1 MKRTNHPGQK
11 ARLRSRKHIRCGL
24 LLGLFGVAVLLLF
37 LRRKSF
43 LHAQAPKVA
52 ASRSARSS
60 VMVRTQ
66 SAQKDGGLA
75 EVGLSMD
82 EVPAS
87 YTYEPAESGTIEKFW
102 YTTNTYGLYGR
113 AEKEIRKYAEV
124 YLPYGYD
131 PSERYPV
138 FYLMHGAGGSAE
150 RFFGS
155 SLQPKELKYVVD
167 NMIALGEIRPM
178 IFVGLTYYPKQGQ
191 QREDD
196 WDAEYTKGFVDEL
209 RRDVLPQVESHYSTF
224 AETVDEAGLRAS
236 RWQRSFGG
244 FSMGSVTTYT
254 AWTIFTHFWG

>member
-66 SAQKDGGLA
+66 PAQKDGGLA

-113 AEKEIRKYAEV
+113 AEKEIRKYA
-124 YLPYGYD
+124 
-131 PSERYPV
+131 
-138 FYLMHGAGGSAE
+138 
-150 RFFGS
+150 
-155 SLQPKELKYVVD
+155 
-167 NMIALGEIRPM
+167 
-178 IFVGLTYYPKQGQ
+178 
-191 QREDD
+191 
-196 WDAEYTKGFVDEL
+196 
-209 RRDVLPQVESHYSTF
+209 
-224 AETVDEAGLRAS
+224 
-236 RWQRSFGG
+236 
-244 FSMGSVTTYT
+244 
-254 AWTIFTHFWG
+254 